1 MRRSQIILF
10 SLFLLLTGIM
20 YVVLQLNKKEKVK
33 TEKSENLVVYV
44 PTKRVVNESRHVS
57 IVSYGQITPNS
68 EINIAVEVQGKLL
81 KGQLTMKPG
90 TKFSTGQILF
100 RIDNE
105 EAFYNLSANK
115 SRLVNLLLSTL
126 PDIELDFP
134 SEKDKWVNFMK
145 AILPNKL
152 MPQLPPF
159 ASTKERMLITSRN
172 IIAEYYSLMS
182 QEVRME
188 KYIYVAPFSGT
199 VVSTFAEPGSIV
211 SPGMQIA
218 RIAKTGNFEIKVPIS
233 VQDLKMYKTKSTA
246 TFTNTSGD
254 TIGTGKIIRISDVI
268 NQQTQS
274 ADVYYTLKPRNSE
287 TIYHGLFVNVSIDKE
302 TVKLTTSLPRVAVKE
317 GKVAILKNNKIIY
330 STISIVGSKPDTIFV
345 SGLKNKQEVLL
356 EQIDEVKEN
365 IKYKGINR

>member
-1 MRRSQIILF
+1 MKRSQIILF
-10 SLFLLLTGIM
+10 SLFLFLTGLM
-20 YVVLQLNKKEKVK
+20 YFTLLFNKKDNVK
-33 TEKSENLVVYV
+33 TEKKENLVIYI
-44 PTKRVVNESRHVS
+44 PTKKVANKPRHLS

-81 KGQLTMKPG
+81 KGQLIMKPG
-90 TKFSTGQILF
+90 TKFSAGQILF

-105 EAFYNLSANK
+105 EAFYNLSASK
-115 SRLVNLLLSTL
+115 SRLVNLMLSTL

-134 SEKDKWVNFMK
+134 SEKDKWIQFMK

-199 VVSTFAEPGSIV
+199 VISTSAEPGSIV

-218 RIAKTGNFEIKVPIS
+218 RIAKTGNFEIKVPIN
-233 VQDLKMYKTKSTA
+233 VDNLEVYKTKSIA

-274 ADVYYTLKPRNSE
+274 ADVYYNLSPRKSE
-287 TIYHGLFVNVSIDKE
+287 TIYHGLFVNVTINKE
-302 TVKLTTSLPRVAVKE
+302 AKQLTTSLPRTALKDN
-317 GKVAILKNNKIIY
+317 KVAILENNKIIY
-330 STISIVGSKPDTIFV
+330 SNVSIVGSKPDTVFV
-345 SGLKNKQEVLL
+345 TGLKNKQEVLL
-356 EQIDEVKEN
+356 EQVDVVKEN
-365 IKYKGINR
+365 ITYKGINR